1 MRTVQDLIKEQTGI
15 LEESLV
21 TIMQMK
27 IAEAKAENDSALKM
41 SNKVFIREQEYVKSL
56 SENLQ
61 TKIVKLE
68 EKMKE
73 VLTGEASR
81 I

>member
-1 MRTVQDLIKEQTGI
+1 MIKEQTGI